1 MTGSD
6 PKQIARE
13 LLEEAHPAL
22 IGLSHWIH
30 ANPELGYQEVLASGW
45 VQEWL
50 TTAGFDVRTGVGG
63 MPTALVGSYGPGP
76 FHVAVCVEYDALPA
90 VGHACG
96 HNVIAAAGV
105 GAGLALASVADQLGL
120 KVTVLGTP
128 AEETGGGKIGLI
140 KAGELDGVHAA
151 MMVHPWPRDEV
162 DPAIIA
168 IRSLEVTYLGKEAH
182 AAGFPYLGVNAADA
196 LVIAQTAIALL
207 RQQLTTTDRV
217 HGIVTKGGDAANI
230 IPSRTQATWMVRGKD
245 VARLDEVTAKVRRC
259 FEAGALATGCS
270 LEIVEEICYAD
281 VRHDPDLA
289 RLYRANGEA
298 LGRVFSD
305 PAMPVSTD
313 MGNVSYV
320 VPAIHP
326 MIGIEANG
334 AVNHQADFAAAC
346 ATPSADQAIFDGA
359 LALAW
364 TAIDAAQDVA
374 IRERLMTFRPD
385 PAEVNLVSSAWLMP
399 PAAASAVAAGA
410 ITEPVE
416 DLDPVEP
423 ALAEKALAEEI
434 PAEAA
439 EAMALGDKLSELF
452 EDGAAGQV
460 MVIPADELAADA
472 ADAAADADL
481 EKVGEAIAE
490 LDEDLQPNAI
500 EAVILGEQLADLM
513 DGPAVGQVTVIGA
526 DELAADKALADAVA
540 EAELEAE
547 AALEVEPQA
556 EVALDPDAAWAAD
569 VRAVEEEIRAA
580 SMTDLPEGMAAEP
593 VSDIEFVGFDEPAE
607 TEAPAA
613 VADASSFVEPDAEV
627 LDVWVTPE
635 VLGAWREEEPAAQAV
650 ASEPSDKDA
659 APRVAIETQ
668 GPDEEF
674 ASDAWFA
681 TAAPV
686 AESTPAA
693 GSTSVAK
700 PAQVVEANVDG
711 AAQPARAVEAVTPAP
726 TPPSARPIEDLR
738 DRDAWERAFEDAAA
752 KLGWEEQFE
761 AALRERMTDEGMD
774 RSEAMADLAGDL
786 QGAAP
791 GSDAPATLP
800 PGWTSTGATD
810 GVSRDRIE
818 AEGFSFVAPDL
829 GAHDEPFTDAWSRNG
844 NGHGT
849 DAHAGEDLR
858 LR

>member
-1 MTGSD
+1 
-6 PKQIARE
+6 
-13 LLEEAHPAL
+13 
-22 IGLSHWIH
+22 
-30 ANPELGYQEVLASGW
+30 
-45 VQEWL
+45 
-50 TTAGFDVRTGVGG
+50 
-63 MPTALVGSYGPGP
+63 
-76 FHVAVCVEYDALPA
+76 
-90 VGHACG
+90 
-96 HNVIAAAGV
+96 
-105 GAGLALASVADQLGL
+105 
-120 KVTVLGTP
+120 
-128 AEETGGGKIGLI
+128 
-140 KAGELDGVHAA
+140 
-151 MMVHPWPRDEV
+151 
-162 DPAIIA
+162 
-168 IRSLEVTYLGKEAH
+168 
-182 AAGFPYLGVNAADA
+182 
-196 LVIAQTAIALL
+196 
-207 RQQLTTTDRV
+207 
-217 HGIVTKGGDAANI
+217 
-230 IPSRTQATWMVRGKD
+230 
-245 VARLDEVTAKVRRC
+245 
-259 FEAGALATGCS
+259 
-270 LEIVEEICYAD
+270 
-281 VRHDPDLA
+281 
-289 RLYRANGEA
+289 
-298 LGRVFSD
+298 
-305 PAMPVSTD
+305 
-313 MGNVSYV
+313 
-320 VPAIHP
+320 
-326 MIGIEANG
+326 
-334 AVNHQADFAAAC
+334 
-346 ATPSADQAIFDGA
+346 
-359 LALAW
+359 
-364 TAIDAAQDVA
+364 
-374 IRERLMTFRPD
+374 
-385 PAEVNLVSSAWLMP
+385 
-399 PAAASAVAAGA
+399 
-410 ITEPVE
+410 
-416 DLDPVEP
+416 
-423 ALAEKALAEEI
+423 
-434 PAEAA
+434 
-439 EAMALGDKLSELF
+439 
-452 EDGAAGQV
+452 

-711 AAQPARAVEAVTPAP
+711 AAQPARAVETVTPAP
-726 TPPSARPIEDLR
+726 TPPSARPIENLR
-738 DRDAWERAFEDAAA
+738 DRDAWERAFEEAAA

-800 PGWTSTGATD
+800 PGWASTGTTD
-810 GVSRDRIE
+810 AVSRDRIE